1 MPRQLHLAGFL
12 IASQLTHSHAQW
24 RHPRNDLNFLQPG
37 FYEDI
42 ARILERGKFDYVF
55 FADNL
60 SVPGTYGGGIEEG
73 LRRGVQGAA
82 ALDPAYVV
90 AVMAGVTRHLG
101 LGVTRSVT
109 YYSPY
114 DIARTFA
121 TLDHLSNGRAAWNVV
136 TSINDGEARNF
147 GEERHLAHETRY
159 ERAEEFLELVHKL
172 WGSWDEDALIRD
184 KSSGIFADPAKV
196 RHIDHD
202 GPWFKCKGPLSV
214 PRSPQGRPAI
224 MQAGS
229 SDRGK
234 EFAARWGEILF
245 EIDPTA
251 EGRKAYYDDVKS
263 RMQKYGRPPEDC
275 KIFPAVIP
283 FIGETESIAKEKQ
296 AFHNELADPISG
308 LITLSSHLSHDF
320 SQYPLDEPIKDL
332 KINGVRGM
340 YDLAVRLTRRG
351 NLTLRDIGRLYAE
364 GILLP
369 HVVGTP
375 IQIADQLEAIFNNG
389 EADGFIISPAYLP
402 GAFEEFVQSVVP
414 ELQRR
419 GLFRKEYTGKTLREN
434 LGLGKAGLVPPIDH
448 SSLAQQAIDSSIVNS
463 VAGELVS

>member
-24 RHPRNDLNFLQPG
+24 RHPRNDSNFLGPRL
-37 FYEDI
+37 YEDI

-60 SVPGTYGGGIEEG
+60 AIPGTYGAGIEET

-90 AVMAGVTRHLG
+90 AMMAGVTQHLG
-101 LGVTRSVT
+101 LGVTRSVS

-136 TSINDGEARNF
+136 TSVNDVEAQNF
-147 GEERHLAHETRY
+147 GAERHLEHQIRY
-159 ERAEEFLELVHKL
+159 DRAEEFLEVVYKL
-172 WGSWDEDALIRD
+172 WGSWDENALVLD
-184 KSSGIFADPAKV
+184 KNSGFFADPKKV
-196 RHIDHD
+196 RPIDHD
-202 GPWFKCKGPLSV
+202 GKWFKCKGPLSV
-214 PRSPQGRPAI
+214 PRTPQGRPAI

-251 EGRKAYYDDVKS
+251 EGRAAYYDDVKS
-263 RMQKYGRPPEDC
+263 RMQKYGRAPDEC

-283 FIGETESIAKEKQ
+283 FIGETESIAREKQ
-296 AFHNELADPISG
+296 AYHNELADPISG

-320 SQYPLDEPIKDL
+320 SQYPLEEPIKDVN
-332 KINGVRGM
+332 INGVRGL
-340 YDLAVRLTRRG
+340 YDLAVRLTTNR

-375 IQIADQLEAIFNNG
+375 TQIADQLEESFHND

-402 GAFEEFVQSVVP
+402 GAFEEFVQLVVP

-419 GLFRKEYTGKTLREN
+419 GLFRKEYTGTTLREN
-434 LGLGKAGLVPPIDH
+434 LGLGKA
-448 SSLAQQAIDSSIVNS
+448 SLIPARNRAAGVKEIGGTPDSIVLQ
-463 VAGELVS
+463 GG

>member
-1 MPRQLHLAGFL
+1 MARQLHLAGFL

-24 RHPRNDLNFLQPG
+24 RHPRSDLNFLRSQ

-42 ARILERGKFDYVF
+42 ARTLERGKFDYVF

-60 SVPGTYGGGIEEG
+60 SVPSTYAAGFEEG
-73 LRRGVQGAA
+73 LRRGVQGVAA
-82 ALDPAYVV
+82 IDPAYVV
-90 AVMAGVTRHLG
+90 AMMAGVTQHLG

-136 TSINDGEARNF
+136 TSVNDGEARNF
-147 GEERHLAHETRY
+147 GQAHHLEHETRY
-159 ERAEEFLELVHKL
+159 ERAEEFLEVVYKL
-172 WGSWDEDALIRD
+172 WGSWDEDALLLD
-184 KSSGIFADPAKV
+184 KRAGIFADPAKV

-202 GPWFKCKGPLSV
+202 GLWFKCKGPLSV
-214 PRSPQGRPAI
+214 PRSPQRRPAI

-251 EGRKAYYDDVKS
+251 KGRKAYYDEVKT
-263 RMQKYGRPPEDC
+263 RMVKYGRRPEEC

-283 FIGETESIAKEKQ
+283 FIGETESIAREKQ

-320 SQYPLDEPIKDL
+320 SQYELDEPIQDV
-332 KINGVRGM
+332 KINGVQGM
-340 YDLAVRLTRRG
+340 YDLAVRLTK
-351 NLTLRDIGRLYAE
+351 NDKLTLRGIGRLYAQ
-364 GILLP
+364 GVLLP
-369 HVVGTP
+369 HVLGTP
-375 IQIADQLEAIFNNG
+375 AQIADQLEEIFRNG

-419 GLFRKEYTGKTLREN
+419 GLFRKEYAGSTLREN
-434 LGLGKAGLVPPIDH
+434 LGLGKANLTPRTME
-448 SSLAQQAIDSSIVNS
+448 SL
-463 VAGELVS
+463 